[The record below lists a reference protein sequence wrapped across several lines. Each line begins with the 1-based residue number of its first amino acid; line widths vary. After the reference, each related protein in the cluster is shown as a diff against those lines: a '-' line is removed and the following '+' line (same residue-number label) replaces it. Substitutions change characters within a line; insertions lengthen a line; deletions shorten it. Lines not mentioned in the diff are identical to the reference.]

1 MRKKL
6 VIPAML
12 MLLLVGSVDTSFAE
26 EESVPEKQNEATV
39 GFSTAS
45 GESGSDQSL
54 QEIPLDPSLFTMDG
68 FCARLPEGWVVGEE
82 EDDRVYLYPSG
93 SSENAYS
100 YVMFRVS
107 EDEAFLDLTPKELEE
122 QFEELQENLSQGGHV
137 GVSIRRF
144 SLNGMPGHRLFM
156 SMKMGEIRVDM
167 DVTILVKDKRMATV
181 AFYTISG
188 LETENYRRSYENFLL
203 SVKPAKK

>member
-12 MLLLVGSVDTSFAE
+12 MLLLVGSVGTSFAE
-26 EESVPEKQNEATV
+26 EESVPEKQNEATT
-39 GFSTAS
+39 GLSDAS
-45 GESGSDQSL
+45 GSGSDESL
-54 QEIPLDPSLFTMDG
+54 QEIPSDPSLFTMDG

-82 EDDRVYLYPSG
+82 EDNRVYLYPSG
-93 SSENAYS
+93 SAENAYS

-107 EDEAFLDLTPKELEE
+107 EDEAFLDLTPEELEE

-156 SMKMGEIRVDM
+156 SMKIDEIRVDM
-167 DVTILVKDKRMATV
+167 DVTILVKDKQMATV
-181 AFYTISG
+181 AFYTIYG
-188 LETENYRRSYENFLL
+188 LETENYRRPYENFLL